1 MRPRPRAG
9 ALLAGW
15 LDKEVIDLSFGEATA
30 YPVQLLN
37 KDDVAEAVFQDG
49 AEFTGGELFGSQSTP
64 SAPVPARDGE
74 DVVQDMFTSSRPLV
88 TSTLER
94 RLSCALRAEDERP
107 GSSAE
112 LGSTSPMIPLVTGML
127 VAEAA
132 CDGSRLLDPA
142 ELLVHE
148 NYHLMARAFNHNEPQ
163 TRIDASYPRIAFKNM
178 QPGHHPLDKTGLEYV
193 DSREAPSD
201 GGSPP
206 PLSLPPADYMVPEVH
221 RALCAFGA
229 STSADQV
236 VTMGDLVRHVPRKD
250 DTYFS
255 FDRMLPF
262 ASAENNARTAAH
274 FPDFVNP
281 SDPRSPWELPGARAA
296 AASVV
301 RRAFAM
307 AGLPAPPTA

>member
-1 MRPRPRAG
+1 MLPTRAVTSRGSVVSVPLLSLLSPATIDGEAGSSSGEEPWAEAASARVRALMRPRPRAG

-15 LDKEVIDLSFGEATA
+15 QDEEVIDLSFGGATA
-30 YPVQLLN
+30 HPVQLLN

-64 SAPVPARDGE
+64 SAPSLPARDGE
-74 DVVQDMFTSSRPLV
+74 DVVQDLFTSSRPLV

-94 RLSCALRAEDERP
+94 RLSCAMRAED
-107 GSSAE
+107 
-112 LGSTSPMIPLVTGML
+112 
-127 VAEAA
+127 
-132 CDGSRLLDPA
+132 
-142 ELLVHE
+142 
-148 NYHLMARAFNHNEPQ
+148 
-163 TRIDASYPRIAFKNM
+163 
-178 QPGHHPLDKTGLEYV
+178 
-193 DSREAPSD
+193 
-201 GGSPP
+201 
-206 PLSLPPADYMVPEVH
+206 
-221 RALCAFGA
+221 
-229 STSADQV
+229 
-236 VTMGDLVRHVPRKD
+236 VPRKD